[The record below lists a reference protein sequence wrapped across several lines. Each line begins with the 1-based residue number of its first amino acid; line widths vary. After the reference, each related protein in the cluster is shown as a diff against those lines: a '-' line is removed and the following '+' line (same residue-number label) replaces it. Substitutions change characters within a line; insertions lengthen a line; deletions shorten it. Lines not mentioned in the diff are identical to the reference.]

1 MEELPHK
8 MRFELAL
15 EIHKKMYE
23 SINFLKGKDNN
34 FIVWIATFL
43 RPMNVAEHEYI
54 YKEAEEISESKL
66 FLLKRSIV
74 FFLVNGSASYVLPRY
89 NNRIYVMLEKGENFG
104 HVDIAI
110 EEDMLALDIRFTT
123 RSLNHKNIVR
133 RFTVMAVENCD
144 MFILRIDDLEKLKI
158 EFPEMYQ

>member
-1 MEELPHK
+1 
-8 MRFELAL
+8 
-15 EIHKKMYE
+15 
-23 SINFLKGKDNN
+23 
-34 FIVWIATFL
+34 
-43 RPMNVAEHEYI
+43 
-54 YKEAEEISESKL
+54 
-66 FLLKRSIV
+66 
-74 FFLVNGSASYVLPRY
+74 
-89 NNRIYVMLEKGENFG
+89 MLEKGENFG

-123 RSLNHKNIVR
+123 RSLNNKNIVR